1 VEAKLTDPENSSV
14 ESETETAAREDK
26 LSELDILKQSLEEK
40 KRAAEDYYNQLLRL
54 KAEFENYRR
63 RTEREKHNHLNW
75 GKEEILLKQ
84 VAILDVLE
92 QAAASTQT
100 TTNIESIKQG
110 LELIKQEFVKM
121 LSSEG
126 IVEIDCLNKVF
137 DPSLH
142 EAVEQVESIEPEGTI
157 IEVMQK
163 GYTLKDKLVR
173 PARVKVAKPIE
184 QKQLQN

>member
-1 VEAKLTDPENSSV
+1 LAEQENQAV

-26 LSELDILKQSLEEK
+26 LSELEILKQSLEEK
-40 KRAAEDYYNQLLRL
+40 SKAAEDYYNQLLRL
-54 KAEFENYRR
+54 KAEFENFRR
-63 RTEREKHNHLNW
+63 RAEKDKSNHLAW

-84 VAILDVLE
+84 VGILDVLE
-92 QAAASTQT
+92 QAAASTQG

-126 IVEIDCLNKVF
+126 IMEIDCLNKPF
-137 DPSLH
+137 DPLLH
-142 EAVEQVESIEPEGTI
+142 DAVEQVESAQKEGTI

-173 PARVKVAKPIE
+173 PARVKVAKQIE
-184 QKQLQN
+184 IKN

>member
-1 VEAKLTDPENSSV
+1 MTDQEKSSA
-14 ESETETAAREDK
+14 ESETETETAAREDK
-26 LSELDILKQSLEEK
+26 LSELEILKQSLDEK
-40 KRAAEDYYNQLLRL
+40 SKAAEDYYNQLLRL
-54 KAEFENYRR
+54 KAEFENFRR
-63 RTEREKHNHLNW
+63 RTERDKHNHLAW

-84 VAILDVLE
+84 VGILDVLE

-126 IVEIDCLNKVF
+126 IVEIDCLNKPF
-137 DPSLH
+137 DPLLH
-142 EAVEQVESIEPEGTI
+142 EAVEQVESKEPEGTI
-157 IEVMQK
+157 IGVMQK
-163 GYTLKDKLVR
+163 GYKMKDRVIR
-173 PARVKVAKPIE
+173 VARVKVAKQIE